1 MQSFVFNRL
10 NDVEVKKENQVK
22 PSNRFPGLE
31 CMNAMVDSD
40 GAWEIFREN
49 VSAKIFRNVTNFNST
64 NFLFDE

>member
-1 MQSFVFNRL
+1 
-10 NDVEVKKENQVK
+10 
-22 PSNRFPGLE
+22 
-31 CMNAMVDSD
+31 MNAMVDSD